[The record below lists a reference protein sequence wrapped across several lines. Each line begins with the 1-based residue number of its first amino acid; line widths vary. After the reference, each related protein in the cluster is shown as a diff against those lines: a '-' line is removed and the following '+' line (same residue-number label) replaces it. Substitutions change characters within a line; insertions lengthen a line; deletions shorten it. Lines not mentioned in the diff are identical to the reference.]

1 MSFEVGLYLNV
12 RILLLLAVL
21 KVDEIESHEQRQ
33 QKKRAALAA
42 LTNIQI
48 PTAKITELFGAL
60 SYLIP

>member
-33 QKKRAALAA
+33 QKRAALAA

-48 PTAKITELFGAL
+48 PTPKITELFGAL

>member
-33 QKKRAALAA
+33 QKERRSPL
-42 LTNIQI
+42 
-48 PTAKITELFGAL
+48 
-60 SYLIP
+60 

>member
-33 QKKRAALAA
+33 QKKERRSPL
-42 LTNIQI
+42 L
-48 PTAKITELFGAL
+48 PTYKYQHRKSL
-60 SYLIP
+60 SYLVR

>member
-33 QKKRAALAA
+33 QKKEQRSPL
-42 LTNIQI
+42 L
-48 PTAKITELFGAL
+48 PTYKYQHRKSL
-60 SYLIP
+60 SYLVR

>member
-33 QKKRAALAA
+33 QKERRSPLLYQHRKS
-42 LTNIQI
+42 
-48 PTAKITELFGAL
+48 L
-60 SYLIP
+60 SYLVR

>member
-33 QKKRAALAA
+33 QKKSGARRSYQH
-42 LTNIQI
+42 TN
-48 PTAKITELFGAL
+48 TNTENH
-60 SYLIP
+60 